1 MSSAPSLP
9 PRAAHPRAKWFLL
22 ALVLAALSVLWLIVP
37 SIQHWRSDADP
48 PQKTVITLT
57 ITPQTAAD
65 IKACP
70 KLTPER
76 LQRATTALAATM
88 TSNFFGVATFTAD
101 HWFRGGPAD
110 VVEVRS
116 SSPASLTRALRAA
129 KIDTGRVLIAS
140 RSGEVLLC
148 GETAPYT
155 TELASDYVGTY
166 GQGQGQS
173 ASPSK

>member
-88 TSNFFGVATFTAD
+88 TSNSFGVATFTAD

-110 VVEVRS
+110 VVEVGLGQI
-116 SSPASLTRALRAA
+116 PLVHHQDGGAMCAGGLV
-129 KIDTGRVLIAS
+129 DGFQ
-140 RSGEVLLC
+140 
-148 GETAPYT
+148 
-155 TELASDYVGTY
+155 VGV
-166 GQGQGQS
+166 GDPLGGV
-173 ASPSK
+173 AHH